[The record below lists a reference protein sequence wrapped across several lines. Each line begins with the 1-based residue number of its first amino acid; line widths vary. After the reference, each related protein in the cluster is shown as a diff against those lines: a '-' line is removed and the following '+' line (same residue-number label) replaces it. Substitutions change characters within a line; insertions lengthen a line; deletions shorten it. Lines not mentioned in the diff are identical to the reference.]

1 MFNRKFSDK
10 FGASWQS
17 LVPRGSDDLNIDA
30 EFDINL
36 LSGCPHIKRAVQQI
50 SDEVQVPVDMALM
63 SIISSIS
70 LVSQSQIDVRRPGG
84 LVGPVS
90 IFSVTVANSGL
101 RKTVLENL
109 VYVPIKDFERSGRE
123 KYSEN
128 CEAYNVSH
136 DLWCEKFKTL
146 QKKTAKLDAFGSE
159 YLKGE
164 EELKALIMVKPKKPK
179 HYRLLFDDSTPEA
192 LFSAM
197 CDGALNVGLISSE
210 GVSILNGRA
219 FKDHAKLNSLWSGSD
234 IIVDRVKLGERFLSG
249 ARLTTSIM
257 VQEDIFLKYIEVKGC
272 ESRSVGL
279 WARALICRPI
289 PNQGKRLM
297 DGLDK
302 NKESCKWFLARIAE
316 LLDRTLPDGE
326 ARSVLNFNDEA
337 AAYWVDIYNFIEFEM
352 RPGGVYSGVLDSA
365 SKKAENIARVAAN
378 LAFFERGQ
386 ADITAADVE
395 VAAAIC
401 FWCSRFFMHYFAGLS
416 DDEKNAESLELWL
429 EDKTRKVYDRPRKSD
444 ARRSGY
450 GGLRDNKRLDRA
462 IAVLE
467 SRGRLKVTTVARTKY
482 LDLIWPS
489 TERP

>member
-1 MFNRKFSDK
+1 MFIRKFGDR

-17 LVPRGSDDLNIDA
+17 MVPRGLDDLNINA
-30 EFDINL
+30 EFDIDL
-36 LSGCPHIKRAVQQI
+36 LSGCPLIKHAVLQI
-50 SDEVQVPVDMALM
+50 SDEVQVPADMALM

-90 IFSVTVANSGL
+90 IFSLTLASSGL
-101 RKTVLENL
+101 RKTALENL
-109 VYVPIKDFERSGRE
+109 VYIPIKDFERSGRE
-123 KYSEN
+123 KYAEN
-128 CEAYNVSH
+128 SEAYNVSH

-146 QKKTAKLDAFGSE
+146 QKKTAKLDAFSPE

-164 EELKALIMVKPKKPK
+164 EELKALVMVKPKKPK

-249 ARLTTSIM
+249 GRLTTSIM
-257 VQEDIFLKYIEVKGC
+257 VQEDIFIKYIEEKGC

-279 WARALICRPI
+279 WARVLICRPI

-297 DGLDK
+297 GGFEKDK
-302 NKESCKWFLARIAE
+302 DSCKWFLTRVAE
-316 LLDRTLPDGE
+316 LLGLALSDGE
-326 ARSVLNFNDEA
+326 DRLIMNFTDEA
-337 AAYWVDIYNFIEFEM
+337 ASYWVDIYNFIEYEM

-378 LAFFERGQ
+378 LAFFERGRG
-386 ADITAADVE
+386 DITAADVD

-429 EDKTRKVYDRPRKSD
+429 EDKTQKVYDRPRKSD

-450 GGLRDNKRLDRA
+450 GGLRDTKRLERA
-462 IAVLE
+462 IAILE
-467 SRGRLKVTTVARTKY
+467 SRGKLKVTKVGRTKY

-489 TERP
+489 ADR

>member
-1 MFNRKFSDK
+1 MFNRKFSDR

-17 LVPRGSDDLNIDA
+17 MVPRGPDDLNIDA
-30 EFDINL
+30 EFDIDL
-36 LSGCPHIKRAVQQI
+36 LSGCPQIKRAVQQI

-63 SIISSIS
+63 SILSSIS

-84 LVGPVS
+84 LVGPAS
-90 IFSVTVANSGL
+90 IFSLTLANSGL
-101 RKTVLENL
+101 RKTALENL
-109 VYVPIKDFERSGRE
+109 VYNPIRNFERLGRE

-136 DLWCEKFKTL
+136 ELWCEKFKAL
-146 QKKTAKLDAFGSE
+146 QKKTAKLDAFGSG

-197 CDGALNVGLISSE
+197 CDGALNVGLVSGE

-234 IIVDRVKLGERFLSG
+234 VIVDRVKLGERFLSG

-257 VQEDIFLKYIEVKGC
+257 VQEDIFLKYIEEKGC

-289 PNQGKRLM
+289 SNQGKRLI
-297 DGLDK
+297 DGLGE
-302 NKESCKWFLARIAE
+302 NKESCEWFLTKIAE
-316 LLDRTLPDGE
+316 LLDRAIPDGE
-326 ARSVLNFNDEA
+326 ARSVLSFTDEA

-365 SKKAENIARVAAN
+365 SKKSENIARVAAN
-378 LAFFERGQ
+378 LAFFERGKV
-386 ADITAADVE
+386 DITAADVE

-401 FWCSRFFMHYFAGLS
+401 FWCSRFFMHYFSGLS

-429 EDKTRKVYDRPRKSD
+429 EDKTQKVYDRPRKSD

-462 IAVLE
+462 IAILE
-467 SRGRLKVTTVARTKY
+467 SRGRLKVTTVGRTKY

-489 TERP
+489 IGHP